1 MVMDQPC
8 ASLQKY
14 PKSPFHTYKGFV
26 SVVFVDDS
34 YLQGNTKEAYLHNI
48 ASTIE
53 LLQNLGFS
61 IHSAKF
67 ILTPT
72 QRIKFLG
79 FVIDSVQMTLEITE
93 EKKNKVHNFCLEIF
107 QKEKITLRT
116 LASVIDNFVASL

>member
-8 ASLQKY
+8 ASLQKH
-14 PKSPFHTYKGFV
+14 PKSPFHTYEGFV

-93 EKKNKVHNFCLEIF
+93 ERKNKVHNFCLEIF